1 VLFKLTVFSTSSLL
15 YITIDMKTGKCTYI
29 VVLLISTVFFS
40 SCKSAAQ
47 KKSKTVKQIQ
57 AIENEKKAR
66 TNVEGKID
74 SQLLRALREK
84 RGDKIDTAVNLLPA
98 NVNADAKGN
107 LLVDISA
114 DVTDELLNKMKK
126 LGANII
132 YPSKEYHTI
141 RATVNLLTVEEIA
154 QCSEVKFIAP
164 AALAQ
169 TNKVLSPQT
178 MQATKASSDS
188 SVKHLHDR

>member
-1 VLFKLTVFSTSSLL
+1 
-15 YITIDMKTGKCTYI
+15 MKTGKCTYI

-164 AALAQ
+164 AAIA
-169 TNKVLSPQT
+169 
-178 MQATKASSDS
+178 
-188 SVKHLHDR
+188 

>member
-164 AALAQ
+164 AAVAQ
-169 TNKVLSPQT
+169 TNKVVSPQT
-178 MQATKASSDS
+178 IQATKASSDS